1 MTANNIRVTKE
12 FTFEMAHA
20 LYGYDGACKN
30 IHGHSY
36 HLSVTVSG
44 QPINETNNPKNGM
57 VIDFGDIKKIV
68 KEHIVDKYDHAFMVN
83 AKTPHANLNPDDYGY
98 GNKFYKVNFQPTCEN
113 MIVEFARVLQ
123 LYLPKLIKLN
133 SLKLRE
139 TATSYVE
146 WHTEDN

>member
-1 MTANNIRVTKE
+1 MNNIRVTKE

-44 QPINETNNPKNGM
+44 QPINDLTHVKNGM
-57 VIDFGDIKKIV
+57 VIDFGDIKQIV
-68 KEHIVDKYDHAFMVN
+68 KKHVVDKYDHSFMVN
-83 AKTPHANLNPDDYGY
+83 GATAHAQLDASKLGY
-98 GNKFYKVNFQPTCEN
+98 GDNFHKMPFQPTCEN
-113 MIVEFARVLQ
+113 MIIEFAKVLQ
-123 LYLPKLIKLN
+123 QYLPKQVKLH

-146 WHTEDN
+146 WFAADN

>member
-1 MTANNIRVTKE
+1 MKNNIRVTKE

-30 IHGHSY
+30 VHGHSY

-44 QPINETNNPKNGM
+44 KPIDDINNVKNGM

-68 KEHIVDKYDHAFMVN
+68 KEHVVDKYDHAFMVN
-83 AKTPHANLNPDDYGY
+83 AKTPHAKLNPADYGY
-98 GNKFYKVNFQPTCEN
+98 GDNFFKMDFQPTCEN
-113 MIVEFARVLQ
+113 MIIEFAKVLQ
-123 LYLPKLIKLN
+123 IHLPKQVKLH

-139 TATSYVE
+139 TATSFVA
-146 WHTEDN
+146 WHATDN